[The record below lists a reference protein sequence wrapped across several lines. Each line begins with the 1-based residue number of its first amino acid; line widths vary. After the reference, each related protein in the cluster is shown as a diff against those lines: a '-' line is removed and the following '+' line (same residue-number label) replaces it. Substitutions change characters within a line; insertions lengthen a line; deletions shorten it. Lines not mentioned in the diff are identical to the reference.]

1 MAYLTPLEF
10 MALFTD
16 VEQATIT
23 GAAMQSPPLLL
34 WLLKL
39 SAANP
44 VDTTAPDV
52 VNGLGAMVQAGVLTQ
67 ARVDKVWS
75 DITEFTPPKPLPLTI
90 QSSSFQKGEEFG
102 TGSGRFYLTE
112 IFELS
117 DGSVSGPLTT
127 LCEKDTDVDALRAA
141 HAANLTAQLMLEA
154 A

>member
-1 MAYLTPLEF
+1 MATLTPLEF

-23 GAAMQSPPLLL
+23 GAALQSPLLLL

-44 VDTTAPDV
+44 VDTTTPDV
-52 VNGLGAMVQAGVLTQ
+52 VNGLAAMVQAGVLTQ
-67 ARVDKVWS
+67 GRVDQVWS
-75 DITEFTPPKPLPLTI
+75 VIAALTPSKPPALTI
-90 QSSSFQKGEEFG
+90 ASSSFQKGEEFG

-112 IFELS
+112 FFVLS
-117 DGSVSGPLTT
+117 DGSYRGPVMT
-127 LCEKDTDVDALRAA
+127 LCEKDTDLDALRASN
-141 HAANLTAQLMLEA
+141 AANMMAQLILEA